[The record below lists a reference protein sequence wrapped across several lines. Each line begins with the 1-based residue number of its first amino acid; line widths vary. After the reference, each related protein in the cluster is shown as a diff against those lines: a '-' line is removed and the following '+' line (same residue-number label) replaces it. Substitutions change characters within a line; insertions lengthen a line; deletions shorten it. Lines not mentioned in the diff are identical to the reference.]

1 MELALFFTRG
11 VSLKTWIESGIFDRE
26 KLLYEEHLKRG
37 NFKKIYWLTYGD
49 DDRRLATEL
58 KKDGR
63 LHNGIEV
70 VPIPWFFTGRVGR
83 FLYTFLMPIVHSG
96 VFRRADV
103 YKTNQMDGSWTAVLA
118 KWTFKKPL
126 IVRTGFTASLFAKTN
141 ARRIFYG
148 IVERFAYRWC
158 DAGVV
163 SSRKDR
169 DYVISKNSRSAPG
182 KIRLIYNYV
191 DTNLFSPSCRDAVYV
206 DRIVFVGRLTPQK
219 NIPNLIAAMS
229 GTDMTLDIY
238 GAGEEET
245 ALKAHAKAMKARVN
259 FMGVVPNAELPSV
272 LSRYRYYVLPSR
284 YEGMPK
290 TLLEAMACG
299 LVCIGTNVDG
309 INEVIEDDVT
319 GFLARGTDS
328 PEILEAIMRAVNSDD
343 KSISERATQRIL
355 RDFSLEAFV
364 EKELQIMER
373 FSA

>member
-1 MELALFFTRG
+1 
-11 VSLKTWIESGIFDRE
+11 
-26 KLLYEEHLKRG
+26 
-37 NFKKIYWLTYGD
+37 
-49 DDRRLATEL
+49 
-58 KKDGR
+58 
-63 LHNGIEV
+63 
-70 VPIPWFFTGRVGR
+70 
-83 FLYTFLMPIVHSG
+83 
-96 VFRRADV
+96 
-103 YKTNQMDGSWTAVLA
+103 
-118 KWTFKKPL
+118 
-126 IVRTGFTASLFAKTN
+126 
-141 ARRIFYG
+141 
-148 IVERFAYRWC
+148 
-158 DAGVV
+158 
-163 SSRKDR
+163 
-169 DYVISKNSRSAPG
+169 
-182 KIRLIYNYV
+182 
-191 DTNLFSPSCRDAVYV
+191 
-206 DRIVFVGRLTPQK
+206 
-219 NIPNLIAAMS
+219 
-229 GTDMTLDIY
+229 
-238 GAGEEET
+238 
-245 ALKAHAKAMKARVN
+245 MKARVN